1 MTWNEFDSDD
11 VLAGVRGANQTYSC
25 NTQVSSGTSM
35 ATPIAAGA
43 AILARHYLENATFWG
58 KYCDTTYRSCPSV
71 VRSGYQHV
79 SGALIK
85 AVLVRT

>member
-1 MTWNEFDSDD
+1 
-11 VLAGVRGANQTYSC
+11 
-25 NTQVSSGTSM
+25 M

-43 AILARHYLENATFWG
+43 AILARHYLENASFWG

-85 AVLVRT
+85 AVLVRWPSRLPVSHHLLRPIPEKECKPPLQPALFPPGI